1 MRHVIMRH
9 VMKLTD
15 LTVVALALGAG
26 VAGLVMLAR
35 WLW

>member
-1 MRHVIMRH
+1 MKD
-9 VMKLTD
+9 VMKLTE

-35 WLW
+35 WL